1 MLRSGT
7 ASTATPDDA
16 RGQQSL
22 GDLVGLALK
31 DVSQL
36 IRYEIN
42 LAKKEFKVDLR
53 RAGFSAAFFAFIL
66 IVAYPLLMM
75 LLFAY
80 AYGLNAAG
88 LPGGLWGAFLVAAGT
103 CFVFAVIAGLVGFFF
118 YKKVTGMQ
126 LTRKTVSEDIDML
139 KRSGSSD
146 GAETPAIAKGSAA
159 EDRAPA
165 AVTAKSLAR

>member
-7 ASTATPDDA
+7 ARTATPDDA

-36 IRYEIN
+36 VRYEIN
-42 LAKKEFKVDLR
+42 LAKKEFKVDL
-53 RAGFSAAFFAFIL
+53 
-66 IVAYPLLMM
+66 
-75 LLFAY
+75 
-80 AYGLNAAG
+80 
-88 LPGGLWGAFLVAAGT
+88 
-103 CFVFAVIAGLVGFFF
+103 
-118 YKKVTGMQ
+118 
-126 LTRKTVSEDIDML
+126 TVSEDIDML